1 MTSDKEMCKDFEDS
15 GAVFPKVTP
24 ERIEELM
31 KQVRYIPSLVEGT
44 TTTLVVSV
52 LPIGLTDFTLATAT
66 MACVDKRNFNAELG
80 VKYCIEKCEKETR
93 NKLWEL
99 EGYALANRASNR
111 RSQADRSIELH
122 NKTKPKVD
130 SITKV
135 DDGYYW
141 QSKDDP
147 FGEDKHTANEAYEY
161 AYKASVEMSF
171 GMAIEAARLGHKV
184 ARKGWNGTG
193 MFAYI
198 VPANS
203 YPAQTEAIKG
213 QFDNDMVP
221 YREYWAIKTAQNDV
235 TAWQPSGSD
244 SLANDWVIYEG

>member
-52 LPIGLTDFTLATAT
+52 LPIGLTDFTLATTT

-99 EGYALANRASNR
+99 EGYTLAQFIQAGHYKSDNQKDEPSTSFKGRLLVELNELQVKVKALSKFILSDNLNGLPE
-111 RSQADRSIELH
+111 IERESL
-122 NKTKPKVD
+122 KKQF
-130 SITKV
+130 ICM
-135 DDGYYW
+135 
-141 QSKDDP
+141 Q
-147 FGEDKHTANEAYEY
+147 AYE
-161 AYKASVEMSF
+161 AVLSGRVT
-171 GMAIEAARLGHKV
+171 RLC
-184 ARKGWNGTG
+184 
-193 MFAYI
+193 
-198 VPANS
+198 
-203 YPAQTEAIKG
+203 
-213 QFDNDMVP
+213 D
-221 YREYWAIKTAQNDV
+221 
-235 TAWQPSGSD
+235 
-244 SLANDWVIYEG
+244 

>member
-1 MTSDKEMCKDFEDS
+1 MTSDKEMCKDFEGS

-31 KQVRYIPSLVEGT
+31 EQVRYIPSLVEGT

-52 LPIGLTDFTLATAT
+52 LPIGLTDFTLATTT

-99 EGYALANRASNR
+99 EGYVLAQFI
-111 RSQADRSIELH
+111 QAGH
-122 NKTKPKVD
+122 
-130 SITKV
+130 
-135 DDGYYW
+135 
-141 QSKDDP
+141 
-147 FGEDKHTANEAYEY
+147 
-161 AYKASVEMSF
+161 YKSGEMSF

-235 TAWQPSGSD
+235 TQWQPSGSD
-244 SLANDWVIYEG
+244 SLANDWVIYES

>member
-52 LPIGLTDFTLATAT
+52 LPIGLTDFTLATTT

-99 EGYALANRASNR
+99 EGYALAQFI
-111 RSQADRSIELH
+111 QAGHYKSD
-122 NKTKPKVD
+122 N
-130 SITKV
+130 
-135 DDGYYW
+135 
-141 QSKDDP
+141 QKDDP
-147 FGEDKHTANEAYEY
+147 STSFKGRLLVELNELQVKVKALSKFILSDNLNGLPEIERESLKKQFICMQAYE
-161 AYKASVEMSF
+161 AVLSGRVT
-171 GMAIEAARLGHKV
+171 RLC
-184 ARKGWNGTG
+184 
-193 MFAYI
+193 
-198 VPANS
+198 
-203 YPAQTEAIKG
+203 
-213 QFDNDMVP
+213 D
-221 YREYWAIKTAQNDV
+221 
-235 TAWQPSGSD
+235 
-244 SLANDWVIYEG
+244 